1 MSFEEQILKFLA
13 TYGFPILIISC
24 IIIFAI
30 GVLKYFNAFNW
41 IKNKDV
47 RKFTYYILD
56 IILAFGTV
64 AIYYAIYKI
73 NFSTYVVYCLK
84 TIPAVTT
91 LYAIYENFGVRKFVA
106 FMGNFIVNK
115 VAKSNVK
122 NAQEKI
128 EKEAAEVKTEV
139 K

>member
-47 RKFTYYILD
+47 RKFTY
-56 IILAFGTV
+56 
-64 AIYYAIYKI
+64 
-73 NFSTYVVYCLK
+73 
-84 TIPAVTT
+84 
-91 LYAIYENFGVRKFVA
+91 
-106 FMGNFIVNK
+106 
-115 VAKSNVK
+115 
-122 NAQEKI
+122 
-128 EKEAAEVKTEV
+128 
-139 K
+139 